1 MDQDLILHGGDDEC
15 RLFPKTPLPQ
25 LTGVPVEGTYEVSLN
40 QGAQPEE
47 TFSYEYDPSAS
58 PAQARDYLFAAAS
71 GVLMGAI
78 GGVIGCKQFSWLR
91 GVGCGLS
98 SAFEY
103 GGPCCDRCGAGVW
116 VVPGAHRQ
124 NARPVP
130 VGDQGRDQA
139 QRGRRRVLQGR
150 GGRAHGRTPTRPSQG
165 ARPRCRPCSAVPCL
179 VRPRPGPNAPPDQR
193 APQGRSVWQGGHHGR
208 LPSSRWAHDQPRGD
222 LHVDPHA
229 IVEEEPRRSTG
240 SCCPHGVGRAR
251 GPPPAGACPRSWA
264 CG

>member
-116 VVPGAHRQ
+116 VV
-124 NARPVP
+124 
-130 VGDQGRDQA
+130 
-139 QRGRRRVLQGR
+139 RR
-150 GGRAHGRTPTRPSQG
+150 ASPE
-165 ARPRCRPCSAVPCL
+165 CSA
-179 VRPRPGPNAPPDQR
+179 G
-193 APQGRSVWQGGHHGR
+193 
-208 LPSSRWAHDQPRGD
+208 
-222 LHVDPHA
+222 
-229 IVEEEPRRSTG
+229 PRR
-240 SCCPHGVGRAR
+240 
-251 GPPPAGACPRSWA
+251 
-264 CG
+264 

>member
-1 MDQDLILHGGDDEC
+1 MLQLTVLHLII
-15 RLFPKTPLPQ
+15 PLPGGPQ
-25 LTGVPVEGTYEVSLN
+25 CPTPTTRT
-40 QGAQPEE
+40 AP
-47 TFSYEYDPSAS
+47 
-58 PAQARDYLFAAAS
+58 
-71 GVLMGAI
+71 

-130 VGDQGRDQA
+130 VGDQPRDQA

-150 GGRAHGRTPTRPSQG
+150 GGGAHGRTPTRPSQG

-179 VRPRPGPNAPPDQR
+179 ARPRGVRAPLDQR
-193 APQGRSVWQGGHHGR
+193 APQGPERV
-208 LPSSRWAHDQPRGD
+208 A
-222 LHVDPHA
+222 
-229 IVEEEPRRSTG
+229 
-240 SCCPHGVGRAR
+240 GVGRHVLAPQQPVGAR
-251 GPPPAGACPRSWA
+251 SATRRLCTWIHTPSWRRGLVGARDRAAPGGGTRRSGTPVRRVVSPQVVGMRLTGGA
-264 CG
+264 S

>member
-1 MDQDLILHGGDDEC
+1 MVGFLPQCGSRRPGGTMPTRRDAFSQRCLHFRRDTVT
-15 RLFPKTPLPQ
+15 LKTPLRLQNEPHTA
-25 LTGVPVEGTYEVSLN
+25 LVG
-40 QGAQPEE
+40 
-47 TFSYEYDPSAS
+47 
-58 PAQARDYLFAAAS
+58 
-71 GVLMGAI
+71 

-150 GGRAHGRTPTRPSQG
+150 GGGAHGRTPTRPSQG
-165 ARPRCRPCSAVPCL
+165 ARPRGRPCSAGPCR

-222 LHVDPHA
+222 LHMDPHA
-229 IVEEEPRRSTG
+229 IPGEEPRRSTG

-251 GPPPAGACPRSWA
+251 GPPPAGASPRSWA

>member
-1 MDQDLILHGGDDEC
+1 MLQLTVLHLII
-15 RLFPKTPLPQ
+15 PLPGGPQ
-25 LTGVPVEGTYEVSLN
+25 CPTPTTRT
-40 QGAQPEE
+40 AP
-47 TFSYEYDPSAS
+47 
-58 PAQARDYLFAAAS
+58 
-71 GVLMGAI
+71 

-130 VGDQGRDQA
+130 VGDQPRDQA

-150 GGRAHGRTPTRPSQG
+150 GGGAHGRTPTRPSQG

-179 VRPRPGPNAPPDQR
+179 ARPRGVRAPLDQR
-193 APQGRSVWQGGHHGR
+193 APQGPERVAGVGR
-208 LPSSRWAHDQPRGD
+208 HVLLPSSRWAHDQPRGD

-229 IVEEEPRRSTG
+229 IPGEEPRRSTG

-251 GPPPAGACPRSWA
+251 GPPPAGASPRSWA